1 MAQAKR
7 EGRDRVCEFSIQQM
21 RDLEERLLLG
31 SHLRDAIRHGELE
44 LYYQPQHRAVD
55 NALTGFEALLRWN
68 SRDLGPVPPGRF
80 IPIAEALGLMP
91 EMGEWI
97 LDAAC
102 RQIRVWLDQ
111 GHHDFTLAV
120 NVSAQQLQRAGL
132 VGQVT
137 EALRRHAV
145 PPPMLDIEITE
156 SSLMENVERVQRTLA
171 ELKALGTLVSLDDF
185 GTGYSSLAYLKQF
198 PIDKLKIDQ
207 SFVRGLPTDADD
219 ASIARTIIV
228 LAHQLRMSV
237 AAEGVETQ
245 AQADFLAEVG
255 CDELQGNHLGA
266 ALPVRQAE
274 EFFALSQVTR

>member
-1 MAQAKR
+1 
-7 EGRDRVCEFSIQQM
+7 
-21 RDLEERLLLG
+21 
-31 SHLRDAIRHGELE
+31 
-44 LYYQPQHRAVD
+44 
-55 NALTGFEALLRWN
+55 
-68 SRDLGPVPPGRF
+68 
-80 IPIAEALGLMP
+80 
-91 EMGEWI
+91 
-97 LDAAC
+97 
-102 RQIRVWLDQ
+102 VWLDQ
-111 GHHDFTLAV
+111 GHRDFTLAV
-120 NVSAQQLQRAGL
+120 NVSAQRLQRAGL
-132 VGQVT
+132 VGQVS

-171 ELKALGTLVSLDDF
+171 DLKALGTLVSLDDF
-185 GTGYSSLAYLKQF
+185 GTGYSSPAYLKQF

-207 SFVRGLPTDADD
+207 SFVRGLPADVDD

-237 AAEGVETQ
+237 AAEGMETQ
-245 AQADFLAEVG
+245 AQAGFLAEVG